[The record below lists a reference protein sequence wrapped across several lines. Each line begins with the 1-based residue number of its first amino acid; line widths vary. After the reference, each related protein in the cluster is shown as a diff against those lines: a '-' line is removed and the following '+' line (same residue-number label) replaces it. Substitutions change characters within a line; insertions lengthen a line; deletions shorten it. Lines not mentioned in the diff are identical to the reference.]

1 MTKAS
6 RWWSPNTWSG
16 CGSKCKT
23 PFAVVSISGNATDD
37 RGWKGVKVSRWWS
50 ATPDLD
56 TRQCRSSCKEQC
68 RAVWNIQ
75 HSSVGFAIR
84 FTGNVMQYSALSL
97 NLVQY
102 VQCPF
107 FENACEGLMGVKGYL
122 SAMWMEPCTAAEAL
136 HSLAQQ
142 QPCAPQVRWR
152 WEPCASTAFPQM
164 PGWKNTR
171 GLKSHMKNFQS
182 ILWWF
187 NIIFDY
193 FQASKMIQPLI
204 FWMRCEEAIVC
215 IALRSEDVH

>member
-84 FTGNVMQYSALSL
+84 FTGNVMQYSALSFL
-97 NLVQY
+97 WKCLWRADGGERVSKCNVDGAFAEQ
-102 VQCPF
+102 Q
-107 FENACEGLMGVKGYL
+107 K
-122 SAMWMEPCTAAEAL
+122 PCTAL
-136 HSLAQQ
+136 HSSSLVLRRSGEDESPVHQLHFHR
-142 QPCAPQVRWR
+142 CQV
-152 WEPCASTAFPQM
+152 EKIQE
-164 PGWKNTR
+164 
-171 GLKSHMKNFQS
+171 
-182 ILWWF
+182 
-187 NIIFDY
+187 
-193 FQASKMIQPLI
+193 ASKATWKI
-204 FWMRCEEAIVC
+204 
-215 IALRSEDVH
+215 SN

>member
-6 RWWSPNTWSG
+6 RWWSPNTWSR

-122 SAMWMEPCTAAEAL
+122 SAMWMEPL
-136 HSLAQQ
+136 HSSSLVLRRSGEDESPVHQLHFHR
-142 QPCAPQVRWR
+142 CQV
-152 WEPCASTAFPQM
+152 EKIQEASKAT
-164 PGWKNTR
+164 WKISNQ
-171 GLKSHMKNFQS
+171 F